1 MIADWSVTQREAAP
15 MMMVNHGPPTVAGN
29 RMFARFGHTPF
40 VKTVIARD
48 EARHN
53 FSIAHIGLLTRTVKH
68 RVPPD
73 RLATLNVRDGRVSD
87 HRTRVEL
94 SAQCD
99 VKQLNRSHS
108 ISHTT

>member
-1 MIADWSVTQREAAP
+1 MIADWPVTQRDAAT
-15 MMMVNHGPPTVAGN
+15 MMMVNHGPPTVAGD
-29 RMFARFGHTPF
+29 RMFAMFGHTPS

-53 FSIAHIGLLTRTVKH
+53 FSIAYFGLFTKTVKH

-73 RLATLNVRDGRVSD
+73 RLATLNVCDGNVSD
-87 HRTRVEL
+87 HRTRVEF

-99 VKQLNRSHS
+99 VEQLHRLHS
-108 ISHTT
+108 ISFTT